1 MFVIVET
8 TNEHRG
14 SDAVYSVIGPYRTEA
29 EALAVQA
36 ELSAFLPSEYD
47 SHDDYPLDYTVR
59 RASMFVRVI
68 DDGVEVAS

>member
-36 ELSAFLPSEYD
+36 DLSAFLPSGYD
-47 SHDDYPLDYTVR
+47 SHDEYPIGYTVR
-59 RASMFVRVI
+59 RMSAFVAVV
-68 DDGVEVAS
+68 DDCVQVAS